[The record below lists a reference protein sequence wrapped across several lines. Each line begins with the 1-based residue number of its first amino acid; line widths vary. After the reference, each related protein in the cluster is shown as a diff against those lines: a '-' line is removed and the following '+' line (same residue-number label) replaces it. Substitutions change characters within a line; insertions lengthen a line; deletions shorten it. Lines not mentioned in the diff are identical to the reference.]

1 MKGSL
6 SKIVHIL
13 EQKTEDH
20 LKDKTYLSS
29 PIELEDVH
37 FSYKDYSIINGVTLK
52 IKPGQQLAIV
62 GPYNS

>member
-1 MKGSL
+1 M
-6 SKIVHIL
+6 

-20 LKDKTYLSS
+20 LKDKTYLSGS
-29 PIELEDVH
+29 IELEDVH